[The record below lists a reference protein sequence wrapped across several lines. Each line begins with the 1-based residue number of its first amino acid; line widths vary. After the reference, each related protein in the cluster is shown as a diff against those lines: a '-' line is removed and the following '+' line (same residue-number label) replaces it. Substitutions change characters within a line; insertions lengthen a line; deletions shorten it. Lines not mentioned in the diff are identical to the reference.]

1 MNGEFNKMTMKELLV
16 AKANLEISIGQMLRE
31 RIDTF
36 QKNTGTKVAAVTIE
50 IKASASLAG
59 QNFVLSG
66 IVTHIVCPMEGGE
79 FVTLS

>member
-16 AKANLEISIGQMLRE
+16 SKTNLEIQIGQMMRD
-31 RIDTF
+31 RIKSF
-36 QKNTGTKVAAVTIE
+36 EQATGTKVAGINIE

-59 QNFVLSG
+59 QNFVITGVVAHL
-66 IVTHIVCPMEGGE
+66 VCPMEGGE